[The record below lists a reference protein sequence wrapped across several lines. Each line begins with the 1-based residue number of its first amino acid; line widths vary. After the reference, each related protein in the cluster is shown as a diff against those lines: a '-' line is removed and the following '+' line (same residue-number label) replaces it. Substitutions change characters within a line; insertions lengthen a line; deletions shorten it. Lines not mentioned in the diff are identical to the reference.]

1 MKRAL
6 PLRWWAGVIAGEPA
20 SKANSRRM
28 VRRGGKVAFIKS
40 QKALDYVDALRFQV
54 PRLPE
59 AEQLRGTLK
68 LTARV
73 FYASRRPDLDISLIL
88 DALQDRIYQN
98 DRQVREMHL
107 YHGLDRTQ
115 PRTELHIE
123 EVLDDD
129 DHE

>member
-28 VRRGGKVAFIKS
+28 VRRGGRVAFIKS
-40 QKALDYVDALRFQV
+40 QKALSYVDGLRLQV

-73 FYASRRPDLDISLIL
+73 FYASQRPDLDISLIL
-88 DALQDRIYQN
+88 DGLQDRIYRN

-107 YHGLDRTQ
+107 FHFIDRTQ

-129 DHE
+129 DHK

>member
-40 QKALDYVDALRFQV
+40 QKALSYVDALRLQE

-73 FYASRRPDLDISLIL
+73 FYASQRPDLDISLIL
-88 DALQDRIYQN
+88 DGLQDRIYRN

-107 YHGLDRTQ
+107 FHHIDRTQ

-129 DHE
+129 HTE

>member
-1 MKRAL
+1 MKRTL
-6 PLRWWAGVIAGEPA
+6 PLRWWAGVIVGEPA

-40 QKALDYVDALRFQV
+40 AKALSYVDGLRLQV

-59 AEQLRGTLK
+59 VERLRGTLK

-88 DALQDRIYQN
+88 DGLQDRIYRN

-107 YHGLDRTQ
+107 FHHVDRTQ

>member
-40 QKALDYVDALRFQV
+40 AKALAYVDALRLQV

-59 AEQLRGTLK
+59 GEQLRGTLK

-73 FYASRRPDLDISLIL
+73 FYASQRPDLDISLIL
-88 DALQDRIYQN
+88 DGLQDRIYRN

-107 YHGLDRTQ
+107 SHFIDRTQ

-129 DHE
+129 DHK

>member
-1 MKRAL
+1 MKRAA
-6 PLRWWAGVIAGEPA
+6 PLRWWAGIIVGEPA

-28 VRRGGKVAFIKS
+28 VRRGGRVAFIKS
-40 QKALDYVDALRFQV
+40 QKALSYVDALRLQV

-59 AEQLRGTLK
+59 GEQLRGALK

-88 DALQDRIYQN
+88 DGLQDRIYRN

-107 YHGLDRTQ
+107 FHFIDRTQ

-129 DHE
+129 HTE

>member
-6 PLRWWAGVIAGEPA
+6 PLRWWAGVIVGEPA

-28 VRRGGKVAFIKS
+28 VRRGGRVAFIKS
-40 QKALDYVDALRFQV
+40 QKALSYVDALRLQV

-59 AEQLRGTLK
+59 GEQLRGTLK

-88 DALQDRIYQN
+88 DGLQNRVYQN

-107 YHGLDRTQ
+107 FHFIDRTH

-129 DHE
+129 HHE